1 MKRFYILVAAAAALV
16 GCSVE
21 GDNMPSINVEAKDK
35 FTLMANIADDTR
47 VAISGDKFTEVSWLA
62 GDAVKLSSEA
72 GASAT
77 LYAESAGKSVRFVGE
92 GEAKAE
98 VDNYYA
104 VYGRTGSY
112 SLSGSVVTLNYAEQY
127 GGAASAAALL
137 VGKAEGVSA
146 ADLSMSFS
154 PANAL
159 LRVSVSGVS
168 AISKAEFYALDG
180 SSFATSY
187 SYNIATD
194 EVAHTATGSVIE
206 VNAPSASGFFIS
218 LPADLDM
225 PNYVV
230 RLTDANGNVCT
241 KAYSAKIFA
250 KGTTTRVDFEW
261 TTPSV
266 TLGAKSSYSYYLA
279 DGNNGANANKFT
291 DPTTI
296 YFSTGVNGESCDS
309 SYANVQ
315 DAVIEDLGYEIDGV
329 DYTHSAGQ
337 VTWNKANNTFVMNSS
352 VSPSYDKTLGN
363 KTAIKAFI
371 KVNGKKVYSTNTVWL
386 TGLPYNYDFE
396 DGSLSQYA
404 ADGWTANGTLNM
416 TSRTLVAGRTSTL
429 VLQVKRAGV
438 KESGFIVSPKFYM
451 PSNINVQASIHR
463 SAYFLYWGGAQTRT
477 GYVGAVANTTTS
489 NTSSVTYTSRS
500 TTGDTIYGSGEWLT
514 AFTISPSA
522 PYISIDS
529 DEGDFSSTA
538 HHYFLHEA
546 HFRYAQ

>member
-92 GEAKAE
+92 GESKAE

-159 LRVSVSGVS
+159 LRVSVSGVG

-194 EVAHTATGSVIE
+194 VVSHTATGSVIV

-241 KAYSAKIFA
+241 KAYSAKTFV

-291 DPTTI
+291 DPTLI

-386 TGLPYNYDFE
+386 TGLPLTSSFIDTTSMPTFWNAAGGYTFEGYSWNGGDSKDYLRLKGNSSESNRGRLYSNAFSMPSSIESQVILDYKYYRSSGSSTTSITIAASSTSISTGNSGEHSVTGGSVTFGDNFGSFADITDNTTLTPSTPCVLITTSLDF
-396 DGSLSQYA
+396 GT
-404 ADGWTANGTLNM
+404 GTPTAFI
-416 TSRTLVAGRTSTL
+416 
-429 VLQVKRAGV
+429 GV
-438 KESGFIVSPKFYM
+438 KTVVVKYRE
-451 PSNINVQASIHR
+451 N
-463 SAYFLYWGGAQTRT
+463 
-477 GYVGAVANTTTS
+477 
-489 NTSSVTYTSRS
+489 
-500 TTGDTIYGSGEWLT
+500 
-514 AFTISPSA
+514 
-522 PYISIDS
+522 
-529 DEGDFSSTA
+529 
-538 HHYFLHEA
+538 
-546 HFRYAQ
+546 

>member
-1 MKRFYILVAAAAALV
+1 
-16 GCSVE
+16 
-21 GDNMPSINVEAKDK
+21 MPSINVEAKDK

-47 VAISGDKFTEVSWLA
+47 VTISGDKFTEVSWLA
-62 GDAVKLSSEA
+62 GDAVKLSSDA

-92 GEAKAE
+92 GEAKAD

-104 VYGRTGSY
+104 VYGRSGSY
-112 SLSGSVVTLNYAEQY
+112 SLSGAVVTLNYAEQY
-127 GGAASAAALL
+127 GGAASVSALL

-146 ADLSMSFS
+146 AELNMSFS

-159 LRVSVSGVS
+159 LRVAVSGVS
-168 AISKAEFYALDG
+168 SISKAEFYALDG
-180 SSFATSY
+180 SEFATSY
-187 SYNIATD
+187 SYNIATGA
-194 EVAHTATGSVIE
+194 VTHTAMGSVIE
-206 VNAPSASGFFIS
+206 VNAPSTSGFFIA

-225 PNYVV
+225 PNYAV

-241 KAYSAKIFA
+241 KAYAAKSFA

-279 DGNNGANANKFT
+279 DGNNGTNANKVT

-329 DYTHSAGQ
+329 DYTYTAGQ

-363 KTAIKAFI
+363 KTGIKAYI
-371 KVNGKKVYSTNTVWL
+371 KVDGEKVYSTNTVWL
-386 TGLPYNYDFE
+386 TGLPYDYDFE
-396 DGSLSQYA
+396 GGSLSQYSN
-404 ADGWTANGTLNM
+404 DGWTANGTLNM
-416 TSRTLVAGRTSTL
+416 TSRTGVARTSTL

-438 KESGFIVSPKFYM
+438 NESGFIVSPKFYM

-463 SAYFLYWGGAQTRT
+463 STYFLYWGGSKTRT

-489 NTSSVTYTSRS
+489 NTSSITFTSS
-500 TTGDTIYGSGEWLT
+500 AGSDIGGTVYGSGEWLT
-514 AFTISPSA
+514 AFAISPSA

-529 DEGDFSSTA
+529 DEGNFSSTA